1 MQRRLQLSAIARA
14 RLKSLRQW
22 LWVQGGGRMPVF
34 LLCWLFGIY
43 LMPLK
48 ISQSLGCSNPFDHAK
63 TFEALI

>member
-1 MQRRLQLSAIARA
+1 MR
-14 RLKSLRQW
+14 
-22 LWVQGGGRMPVF
+22 VF